1 MCMEFNFQEILSLI
15 HYKRIKM
22 RSHVSFFLIFFKYW
36 RTQKKRTLNNS
47 VKLVSGVKKQLTYED
62 VTCQPMG
69 L

>member
-1 MCMEFNFQEILSLI
+1 
-15 HYKRIKM
+15 M